1 MVSVAQGSTRFS
13 HVPRPDTGSTFSVTP
28 NSRMSIM
35 PTQKLGMERPR
46 EEMPLT
52 TTSKGESFVWALR
65 MPSGMA
71 TRIEHS
77 SETLAS
83 CSVAGIFSITT
94 PMAEVP

>member
-1 MVSVAQGSTRFS
+1 
-13 HVPRPDTGSTFSVTP
+13 
-28 NSRMSIM
+28 
-35 PTQKLGMERPR
+35 
-46 EEMPLT
+46 MPLT